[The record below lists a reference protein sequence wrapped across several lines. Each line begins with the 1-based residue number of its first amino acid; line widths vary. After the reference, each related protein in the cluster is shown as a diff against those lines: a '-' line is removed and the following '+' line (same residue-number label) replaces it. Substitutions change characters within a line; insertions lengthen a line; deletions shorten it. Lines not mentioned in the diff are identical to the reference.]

1 MSRLVIGGANF
12 NQKYGINN
20 TRLHEKD
27 LFEILKS
34 PAEEYN
40 SYDTLLRVD
49 MARCS
54 FWYTVFK
61 V

>member
-34 PAEEYN
+34 KKVKFIDTSFEYN
-40 SYDTLLRVD
+40 QNKRFLKINLI
-49 MARCS
+49 
-54 FWYTVFK
+54 
-61 V
+61 

>member
-34 PAEEYN
+34 KKVKFIDTSFEYN
-40 SYDTLLRVD
+40 QNKGLNK
-49 MARCS
+49 
-54 FWYTVFK
+54 FN
-61 V
+61 